1 MTQVLD
7 RSQPPELRDKVA
19 LPATNVTRHGFN
31 EPVILPA
38 TGTPTHLVELTTHS
52 GHFLGRARNYLLIFD
67 TADGAYVR
75 TIGNW
80 DPMPWYV
87 QLSYAYQGAD
97 AQRTFWGLESHEHS
111 MLREFA
117 RAAARRRARGETPT
131 MAPGL
136 APFQEDTTHEH
147 T

>member
-1 MTQVLD
+1 VTQVLD

-19 LPATNVTRHGFN
+19 LLATNVTRHGFN

-38 TGTPTHLVELTTHS
+38 TGTPPHLVELSSHS

-67 TADGAYVR
+67 TGDGAYVR

-87 QLSYAYQGAD
+87 QLSRLLGAD
-97 AQRTFWGLESHEHS
+97 ARRTFWGLESPEHS
-111 MLREFA
+111 MLRQF
-117 RAAARRRARGETPT
+117 RGETTT
-131 MAPGL
+131 MPREQL